1 MTSAK
6 QDVQTLMNEW
16 IVFAKQMLDEH
27 GEFYPYGA
35 AMKFDGEII
44 SISGDT
50 GEEMPPS
57 QELIELLTNGF
68 RQEAA
73 KGEYKAS
80 ALFYDV
86 RTTLPNATE
95 KTDAIA
101 VALDHADGYSVIVI
115 HPYQIEDNQYI
126 FGDLTARSGPNKI
139 FK

>member
-57 QELIELLTNGF
+57 QEPVSYTHL
-68 RQEAA
+68 
-73 KGEYKAS
+73 
-80 ALFYDV
+80 
-86 RTTLPNATE
+86 TLPT
-95 KTDAIA
+95 ILR
-101 VALDHADGYSVIVI
+101 V
-115 HPYQIEDNQYI
+115 
-126 FGDLTARSGPNKI
+126 
-139 FK
+139 